1 MGKSVNSQVG
11 GVIMNCFDVEDVMDA
26 LSEVPDVEL
35 VELLFKYSQLE
46 DLVMYYF
53 VQTEMVDRF
62 IKNVEV

>member
-1 MGKSVNSQVG
+1 
-11 GVIMNCFDVEDVMDA
+11 MNCFDVEDVMDA

-53 VQTEMVDRF
+53 GSDGNGRSF
-62 IKNVEV
+62 Y

>member
-1 MGKSVNSQVG
+1 
-11 GVIMNCFDVEDVMDA
+11 MNCFDAEDVMDA

-46 DLVMYYF
+46 DLVMYYL

>member
-1 MGKSVNSQVG
+1 
-11 GVIMNCFDVEDVMDA
+11 MNCFDIEDVMDA

-46 DLVMYYF
+46 DLVMYYL